1 VQDDAPAEQ
10 GEYGAARLV
19 CAPAFTESGPELD
32 MTAATAGLPGTRRYE
47 PIGRPAIRHA
57 TPRPNGCS
65 VSMGSHM
72 PIASV
77 GIPIRRSDFLPEQW
91 KGCMAIVG
99 KVG

>member
-1 VQDDAPAEQ
+1 LGPSANFVVPVTVVQDDAPAEQ

-57 TPRPNGCS
+57 TRARTD
-65 VSMGSHM
+65 V
-72 PIASV
+72 
-77 GIPIRRSDFLPEQW
+77 L
-91 KGCMAIVG
+91 
-99 KVG
+99 